1 MSAWTRARL
10 IFLLAIAAPACASTL
25 FERNEEANNLLGGGQ
40 HAEALAIY
48 RELQLAHP
56 DLPELDYNA
65 GNALYLLQ
73 SPRRAVRD
81 LEKALLS
88 EDLERKT
95 DVYYNLGNA
104 LARSGSLAQAREA
117 FKEALKR
124 TPSDADSKFNLE
136 VVNRLLRGQPPPPP
150 STDSPADPQGLE
162 TPPGSP
168 PPGGATPPG
177 AQPASGQPS
186 PDSPPVGTPGEGQP
200 EDDVQSLLR
209 EAGPEMSIEDAL
221 RLLDALRSRDRGVDG
236 IQFGSQ
242 PGRRP
247 GDRDW

>member
-1 MSAWTRARL
+1 MSPWHRARL
-10 IFLLAIAAPACASTL
+10 ILLLAVAAPACASTL
-25 FERNEEANNLLGGGQ
+25 FERNEEANHLLDSRQ
-40 HAEALAIY
+40 HAQALAIY

-104 LARSGSLAQAREA
+104 LARSGSLVQAREA
-117 FKEALKR
+117 YKEALKR
-124 TPSDADSKFNLE
+124 TPGDLDSKFNLE
-136 VVNRLLRGQPPPPP
+136 IVNRLLLGQPPLPPP
-150 STDSPADPQGLE
+150 AEANPQE
-162 TPPGSP
+162 QESPPGSP
-168 PPGGATPPG
+168 PPGGPTPPG
-177 AQPASGQPS
+177 AQPAGGQPS
-186 PDSPPVGTPGEGQP
+186 PDSPQGGTPGEGQP

-209 EAGPEMSIEDAL
+209 EAGREMSIEDAL
-221 RLLDALRSRDRGVDG
+221 RLLDALRSRDRGIDG
-236 IQFGSQ
+236 IRFGSQ

>member
-1 MSAWTRARL
+1 MSAWHRAPL
-10 IFLLAIAAPACASTL
+10 ILLLAVAAPACANTV
-25 FERNEEANNLLGGGQ
+25 FERNEEANALLDGGR

-104 LARSGSLAQAREA
+104 LARSGNLVQARQA
-117 FKEALKR
+117 YKEALKR
-124 TPSDADSKFNLE
+124 TPGDLDSKFNLE
-136 VVNRLLRGQPPPPP
+136 IVNRLLQGQPPTP
-150 STDSPADPQGLE
+150 SPAEANPQGQE
-162 TPPGSP
+162 PPPGSP
-168 PPGGATPPG
+168 PPGGTTPPG
-177 AQPASGQPS
+177 PQPSGGQPS
-186 PDSPPVGTPGEGQP
+186 PDSPPGGTPGEGQP
-200 EDDVQSLLR
+200 EDDVQSVLR
-209 EAGPEMSIEDAL
+209 EVGPDMSIEDAL
-221 RLLDALRSRDRGVDG
+221 RLLDALRGRDRGVDG